1 MRSFARFD
9 ASSRPRALCSFRL
22 EAVVHSAALRRPAR
36 DDVQARRSARGAYP
50 LPQRSERCPSDEP
63 FANSVNA
70 DVARRRIPAN
80 TKVTAQLTEGNTH
93 AGQTERR
100 ALSARARAE
109 GDANAGLSSLAYVRG
124 RSASR
129 VARRTQSGRAAV
141 LGLRCPSNPELRG
154 KHRKFRTSERCTCFA
169 ETGRFPGIS
178 RLRTAWR

>member
-80 TKVTAQLTEGNTH
+80 TKVTAQLTEGKHTL
-93 AGQTERR
+93 AKPSRQASLRS
-100 ALSARARAE
+100 SARRRRCQRRSLLARLRPGAK
-109 GDANAGLSSLAYVRG
+109 
-124 RSASR
+124 R
-129 VARRTQSGRAAV
+129 VAGYPSYPIGTCAA
-141 LGLRCPSNPELRG
+141 LGLRCPSNPESPG
-154 KHRKFRTSERCTCFA
+154 KDRKFRTSEHCTHFA
-169 ETGRFPGIS
+169 ETAPFPGIS
-178 RLRTAWR
+178 LLRAAWR